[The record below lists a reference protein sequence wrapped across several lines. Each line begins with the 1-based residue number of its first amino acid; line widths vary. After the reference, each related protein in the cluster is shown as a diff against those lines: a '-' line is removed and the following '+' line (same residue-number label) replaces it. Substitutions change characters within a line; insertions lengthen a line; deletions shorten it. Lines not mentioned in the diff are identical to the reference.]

1 MKLTLINLNDAQALL
16 EFEITNK
23 QWFEQ
28 FIPPREQHFYSLVGV
43 KQHIREFLLDF
54 KCNEM
59 IPLLIKSDNN
69 RIIGRINITNID
81 GNKRIAHLGYRVGKS
96 EIKQGVAKWAVSEV
110 IDMLKKQNIKQLY
123 AYAEIRNVASQSV
136 LSANGFSKVRLVKNF
151 AKLHGQAIDCLEYKR
166 LIP

>member
-1 MKLTLINLNDAQALL
+1 MKLTVINLNDAQALL
-16 EFEITNK
+16 EFEVTNQ

-28 FIPPREQHFYSLVGV
+28 FIPPRESDFYSLSGV

-59 IPLLIKSDNN
+59 IPLLIKSDDN
-69 RIIGRINITNID
+69 RIIGRVNITNID

-110 IDMLKKQNIKQLY
+110 INILKKRKIEQLY
-123 AYAEIRNVASQSV
+123 AYAEVSNIASQKV
-136 LSANGFSKVRLVKNF
+136 LTTNQFNQLRIVENF
-151 AKLHGQAIDCLEYKR
+151 AKLHGKPIRCIEYQR
-166 LIP
+166 LIR

>member
-28 FIPPREQHFYSLVGV
+28 FIPPREQHFYSLVGI

-69 RIIGRINITNID
+69 RIIGRVNITNID
-81 GNKRIAHLGYRVGKS
+81 GNKRHAHLGYRVGKS
-96 EIKQGVAKWAVSEV
+96 EIKQGVAKWAVAEV
-110 IDMLKKQNIKQLY
+110 IDMLKKQRIEQLY
-123 AYAEIRNVASQSV
+123 AYTELSNIASQKV
-136 LSANGFSKVRLVKNF
+136 LTTNQFNRVRIVANFT
-151 AKLHGQAIDCLEYKR
+151 KLHGKPIDCIEYR
-166 LIP
+166 RSI